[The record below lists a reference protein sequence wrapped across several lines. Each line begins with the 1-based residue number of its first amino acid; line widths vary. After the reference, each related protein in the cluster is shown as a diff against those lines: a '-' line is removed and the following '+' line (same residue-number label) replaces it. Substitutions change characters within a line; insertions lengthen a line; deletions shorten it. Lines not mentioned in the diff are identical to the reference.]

1 MSQKKAH
8 GSECV
13 IAYASRVLSKPER
26 CYCVTRKELLAAVTF
41 IKHFRPYLLGNPFV
55 LFFDMVIQFKESRRL
70 VSLMAFQ
77 EYNFSIEHRKGR
89 LHGNA
94 DAMSRRPCTQCG
106 RDSHSNVSTEGVPI
120 AQIVQETTIPARS
133 NEEIWKLQLEN
144 PSIGFMLRVKETNE
158 HPNPDVIKGQSLTI
172 RRLM

>member
-1 MSQKKAH
+1 
-8 GSECV
+8 
-13 IAYASRVLSKPER
+13 
-26 CYCVTRKELLAAVTF
+26 
-41 IKHFRPYLLGNPFV
+41 
-55 LFFDMVIQFKESRRL
+55 
-70 VSLMAFQ
+70 MAFQ
-77 EYNFSIEHRKGR
+77 EYKFSIEHRKGR

-158 HPNPDVIKGQSLTI
+158 HPNPDVIKGKSLTV